1 MITELAGFGLD
12 PASPPVAK
20 NTRSIPDGEIRGKP
34 DSTDSGP
41 FNRLRA
47 NLNSGCASGYL
58 PPMAKLLSLLKQID
72 SAPGTDDSFLFQGVS
87 DFYVTA
93 RKPEA

>member
-1 MITELAGFGLD
+1 
-12 PASPPVAK
+12 
-20 NTRSIPDGEIRGKP
+20 
-34 DSTDSGP
+34 
-41 FNRLRA
+41 
-47 NLNSGCASGYL
+47 
-58 PPMAKLLSLLKQID
+58 MAKLLSLLKQID